1 MIGTT
6 FADYIRK
13 RTKTNSTTLPDA
25 DILTWA
31 NANKDLLAEMIETNV
46 DERYFELTHVRDLIA
61 DQREY
66 SLPQNTLLGLSEIAV
81 KFDGTNFS
89 YPTEIQRGQYENW
102 ADEEGIQ
109 TSFAGKDARFIV
121 TGRGFKLLND
131 SAITAVTDGLQIV
144 ANVYPED
151 LTATDLAG
159 SYDLSI
165 PQDPNKTV
173 KHAMPRA
180 AHKVWATMCIID
192 YKQSKEKPIPLTEQ
206 EKQIKV
212 MQDETFAAL
221 RQRNEDRSIVAS
233 TPEDNGENY

>member
-1 MIGTT
+1 MTGTK
-6 FADYIRK
+6 FAEYIRK
-13 RTKTNSTTLPDA
+13 RTKTNTTTLPDA

-46 DERYFELTHVRDLIA
+46 DERYFELTHTRDLIA

-66 SLPQNTLLGLSEIAV
+66 SLPQNTLLGMSEIAV
-81 KFDGTNFS
+81 KFDGTNFA

-109 TSFAGKDARFIV
+109 TSFTGKDPRFIV
-121 TGRGFKLLND
+121 TGRGFKLLSED
-131 SAITAVTDGLQIV
+131 AITAVTDGLRIV

-151 LTATDLAG
+151 LETADLSG

-180 AHKVWATMCIID
+180 SHKVWATMCVID

-212 MQDETFAAL
+212 MQDEMYSAL
-221 RQRNEDRSIVAS
+221 RQRNEDRSLVAS
-233 TPEDNGENY
+233 MPEDNGENY